1 MPTIRSRFP
10 TITGPRRRDAAQR
23 PAGLS
28 RRRERRP
35 GRTGFVAVASVVVL
49 VVSLAPRQLGVAAP
63 GQTVG
68 RGTES
73 AADDPRPEPGP
84 DGLPFPVVADPRVD
98 PAITAVPVDGPALRD
113 ALARLR
119 ATERTRDDARLLADQ
134 SDLALAEL
142 ASADARLVERLVA
155 TRRRA
160 DKSVRRVDELRRNLR
175 GLAVTNYVTGTAG
188 SVSDPTLSL
197 DDLEAAERRS
207 LLFDAAF
214 DDQLDEL
221 TANLAALE
229 LARAV
234 IGQTEAELAE
244 VRDRATRTTA
254 IRDQARAQQTA
265 AEGQLVDDLARIA
278 DARLEATVVGVDLPF
293 VALDAY
299 VRAARGAA
307 ELDPACRVGWPLL
320 AGIGR
325 TESRHGS
332 FGGSLLAADGSVA
345 PPILGIPLD
354 GTRSALIADTDGGA
368 LDGDI
373 EFDRAVGP
381 MQFIPG
387 TWARWGRDG
396 NADQIADPHNL
407 YDAAR
412 AAADYLCASG
422 DGLDLEPASRNAL
435 LSYNRS
441 DEYGRLVLERA
452 RGYAE
457 VIEVPAVP
465 TP

>member
-1 MPTIRSRFP
+1 MALVAVLATAAVPA
-10 TITGPRRRDAAQR
+10 PRRAVG
-23 PAGLS
+23 PAHAV
-28 RRRERRP
+28 EP
-35 GRTGFVAVASVVVL
+35 VEATGS
-49 VVSLAPRQLGVAAP
+49 
-63 GQTVG
+63 
-68 RGTES
+68 
-73 AADDPRPEPGP
+73 DDPQPGLGP
-84 DGLPFPVVADPRVD
+84 DGLPFPVVTDPRVD
-98 PAITAVPVDGPALRD
+98 PALNAVPVDGPALRD
-113 ALARLR
+113 ALAALR
-119 ATERTRDDARLLADQ
+119 ATERQRDDARLLADQ

-142 ASADARLVERLVA
+142 ASADERLTERLVA

-160 DKSVRRVDELRRNLR
+160 DKSARRIEELRSTLR
-175 GLAVTNYVTGTAG
+175 GLAVTNYVLGTVG

-197 DDLEAAERRS
+197 DDLAAAERRS
-207 LLFDAAF
+207 LLFTAAF
-214 DDQLDEL
+214 DDQLGE
-221 TANLAALE
+221 LAANVAAVE

-234 IGQTEAELAE
+234 LAQTEAELAE
-244 VRDRATRTTA
+244 VRERATRTTA
-254 IRDQARAQQTA
+254 VRDQARTDQHD
-265 AEGQLVDDLARIA
+265 AERRLVSDLERLA

-299 VRAARGAA
+299 VRAARGVAA
-307 ELDPACRVGWPLL
+307 VDSACRVGWPVL

-332 FGGSLLAADGSVA
+332 FGGSVLAADGLVA

-354 GTRSALIADTDGGA
+354 GTRSALITDTDGGV
-368 LDGDI
+368 LDGDT

-396 NADQIADPHNL
+396 NADQVTDPHNL

-412 AAADYLCASG
+412 AAAEYLCASG
-422 DGLDLEPASRNAL
+422 DGLDVESAARGAL

-441 DEYGRLVLERA
+441 EEYGQLVLERA

-457 VIEVPAVP
+457 VIDVPAVP